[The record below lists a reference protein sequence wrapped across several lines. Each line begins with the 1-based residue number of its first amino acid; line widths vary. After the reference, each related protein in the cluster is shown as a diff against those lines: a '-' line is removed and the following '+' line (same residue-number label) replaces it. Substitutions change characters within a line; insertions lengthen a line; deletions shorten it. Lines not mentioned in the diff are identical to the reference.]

1 MTRYSI
7 VGQRHIG
14 LDPYL
19 EGILPGTPV
28 LLVREPTNGFDPN
41 AIQVWIDGK
50 RVGYLPK
57 GDAAELA
64 PIIDVGEIT
73 HTIAIPESSRADSF
87 MGGGVCKIQEHKAM
101 HATFARSPNYAYPQV
116 EFELEPKA

>member
-1 MTRYSI
+1 MARYSI

-28 LLVREPTNGFDPN
+28 LLVREPTNAYDAN

-50 RVGYLPK
+50 RVGFLTAK
-57 GDAAELA
+57 DAANLA
-64 PIIDVGEIT
+64 PIIDERGALAPIDSVRVDTAIGEVT
-73 HTIAIPESSRADSF
+73 QTQYQVSANAI
-87 MGGGVCKIQEHKAM
+87 
-101 HATFARSPNYAYPQV
+101 FARSPNSSYPQV
-116 EFELEPKA
+116 EFEPEPKA

>member
-28 LLVREPTNGFDPN
+28 LLVREPTNEYDPS

-57 GDAAELA
+57 GDAAKLA
-64 PIIDVGEIT
+64 PIIDEAGGTARVDGVDVLGRS
-73 HTIAIPESSRADSF
+73 IA
-87 MGGGVCKIQEHKAM
+87 
-101 HATFARSPNYAYPQV
+101 ATFARSPNSSYPQV
-116 EFELEPKA
+116 EFELGPKA

>member
-1 MTRYSI
+1 MARYSI

-28 LLVREPTNGFDPN
+28 LLVREPTNEYDQN

-57 GDAAELA
+57 GDAAKLA
-64 PIIDVGEIT
+64 PIIRS
-73 HTIAIPESSRADSF
+73 IA
-87 MGGGVCKIQEHKAM
+87 
-101 HATFARSPNYAYPQV
+101 ATFARSPNSSYPQV
-116 EFELEPKA
+116 EVEFELGPKA